1 MDILESI
8 VYFNINARN
17 FQSII
22 ISESILAK
30 LYLSLSAVNM
40 QVEASSSPLLTVD
53 EVEKIQR
60 KKIASDVV
68 YVFRLTYA
76 AMFDRLIHEEKLNR
90 CNGCVIHHPSQRE
103 HSCLTMDTED
113 AWFYYHDE
121 VREKIDLNVVLK
133 TAESVCSVV
142 GLKLSSS
149 WETYVTE
156 LPKFPW
162 TSMYLASLE
171 FEDFGEKVQAEQ
183 LQDRILYAVYYG
195 PNGLKTNDFN
205 GMEVRKDRNTDEVMN
220 VDPIECPENV
230 ARKEEKLMDLDVI
243 INYIQNKLCI

>member
-1 MDILESI
+1 MQIFKALS
-8 VYFNINARN
+8 F
-17 FQSII
+17 
-22 ISESILAK
+22 SESIPAK
-30 LYLSLSAVNM
+30 LHLSLSHVILQVPNM
-40 QVEASSSPLLTVD
+40 QVEATSGPLLTVD
-53 EVEKIQR
+53 VVEKIQR
-60 KKIASDVV
+60 KKIASLVGH
-68 YVFRLTYA
+68 VFQLTYA

-103 HSCLTMDTED
+103 HSCLMIDTED
-113 AWFYYHDE
+113 AWFYCHDE

-133 TAESVCSVV
+133 TAESVCSAV

-149 WETYVTE
+149 WETYVAE

-162 TSMYLASLE
+162 TSMYLTSLE

-230 ARKEEKLMDLDVI
+230 ARKEEKLMDLDLI
-243 INYIQNKLCI
+243 INDIQNKLCI